1 MRRLVTIAAFVVF
14 LALAPASA
22 QRGGM
27 RSSGG
32 GRSFAVGHPSAGHA
46 FSGMRGGGMRA
57 GMGVR
62 SSFSR
67 GGFGRNGFGRVR
79 IRIRT
84 RPFHHCFGCF
94 SSFASP
100 WWGWGYPFGWWD
112 SSSSY
117 DYDQEREQQ
126 TALAS
131 QMNALNVQEQNL
143 REREDWLRERE
154 EQDSYTRRP
163 QAREEERAAPS
174 PATVLVFRDQH
185 QQEIRNYAIADGT
198 LWVLSDHVV
207 AKKVPLA
214 ELDLAAT
221 TKANDERGVEFQ
233 VPR

>member
-1 MRRLVTIAAFVVF
+1 MLRRTTIAAFVFF
-14 LALAPASA
+14 LALVPAYA

-32 GRSFAVGHPSAGHA
+32 GRGVAVGRPSGGHG
-46 FSGMRGGGMRA
+46 FGGVPSGGMRFG
-57 GMGVR
+57 GMHSGIGIR
-62 SSFSR
+62 SFPR
-67 GGFGRNGFGRVR
+67 DGFGRAR

-117 DYDQEREQQ
+117 DYDQEREQES
-126 TALAS
+126 ALAS
-131 QMNALNVQEQNL
+131 QMNSLNIQEQNL
-143 REREDWLRERE
+143 REREDWLQQREQ
-154 EQDSYTRRP
+154 QDTYARRP
-163 QAREEERAAPS
+163 QAREDDHVS
-174 PATVLVFRDQH
+174 SATVLVFRDQH

-214 ELDLAAT
+214 DLDLDAT

>member
-1 MRRLVTIAAFVVF
+1 MRRSLTFAAFVVF
-14 LALAPASA
+14 LALASASA

-32 GRSFAVGHPSAGHA
+32 GHGVAVGHPSGGHA

-100 WWGWGYPFGWWD
+100 WLGWGYPFGWWD

-126 TALAS
+126 TVLAN
-131 QMNALNVQEQNL
+131 QMNALSVQEQNL
-143 REREDWLRERE
+143 REREEWLRERE
-154 EQDSYTRRP
+154 QQDSYARRP
-163 QAREEERAAPS
+163 QAREEEHAAAS

-214 ELDLAAT
+214 DLDLAAT

>member
-1 MRRLVTIAAFVVF
+1 MRRLLTIGAFVVF
-14 LALAPASA
+14 VALASALA

-32 GRSFAVGHPSAGHA
+32 GHGVAVGHSSGGHA
-46 FSGMRGGGMRA
+46 FNGMRGGGMRA

-126 TALAS
+126 TALAN
-131 QMNALNVQEQNL
+131 QMNALSIEEQNL
-143 REREDWLRERE
+143 REREDWLRERDA
-154 EQDSYTRRP
+154 QDSYARRP